1 MAKSNVW
8 MSVSDLMTGL
18 MVIFLFIAIAYMNRV
33 KKNQSVLV
41 DYVDTKTKLHDKLV
55 KEFENDTSRWNMAI
69 GRDLTMKFQKP
80 EVLFGRGDYQLTSDF
95 KNILKK
101 FIPRYLDI
109 LLNDTLM
116 NSKIKEIRV
125 EGHTDTVPAPQ
136 YDRDPYLGN
145 IILSQKRAFEV
156 LKYIRSLDAF
166 KNYTDEERRQL
177 EYWFSANGLSYGK
190 ALDKNGEYTFISK
203 LPINPEKSR
212 RVEFRII
219 TEGEEMLEEFVKKN
233 DLTN

>member
-95 KNILKK
+95 KNILKE